1 MTGSSFYWSILLLSI
16 PVAGIG
22 LWWSGMRAKET
33 AVKLARQACKRESV
47 QLLDQTV
54 ALKTQHPAR
63 DANGQFCW
71 RREYQF
77 EFTSHDA
84 YRDRAKLE
92 MLGLR
97 AKNIVFPFQRDSEG
111 NRIYQH

>member
-1 MTGSSFYWSILLLSI
+1 
-16 PVAGIG
+16 
-22 LWWSGMRAKET
+22 MR
-33 AVKLARQACKRESV
+33 LARQACKRESV

-54 ALKTQHPAR
+54 ALKTQRPVR
-63 DANGQFCW
+63 DSNGHFCW

-77 EFTSHDA
+77 EFTSHDE

-97 AKNIVFPFQRDSEG
+97 AKTITFPFQRDTQG

>member
-1 MTGSSFYWSILLLSI
+1 VTGSSFYWSILLLSI
-16 PVAGIG
+16 PVTCIG
-22 LWWSGMRAKET
+22 FWWAGMRAKEA

-54 ALKTQHPAR
+54 ALKTQRPAR
-63 DANGQFCW
+63 DSKGQFCW

-77 EFTSHDA
+77 EFASHDEF
-84 YRDRAKLE
+84 RDRAQLE

-97 AKNIVFPFQRDSEG
+97 ARRIVFPFQRDTEG